1 MLIYYLVFNRTVL
14 FQALLA
20 NMAAMYAVYHG
31 AEGLYSIAEKVH
43 YSTCIVA
50 EGGFLYLTSLNLFLL
65 LNLTDVILFEKKT
78 VRVKF
83 CNIITLNSID
93 ILGLS

>member
-1 MLIYYLVFNRTVL
+1 MNVDNLSFQTNILINTKKQDDSLCLNTAL
-14 FQALLA
+14 PQALLA

-50 EGGFLYLTSLNLFLL
+50 EGTYL
-65 LNLTDVILFEKKT
+65 VIP
-78 VRVKF
+78 
-83 CNIITLNSID
+83 
-93 ILGLS
+93 IL

>member
-1 MLIYYLVFNRTVL
+1 MNVDNLSFQTNILINTKKQDDSLCLNTAL
-14 FQALLA
+14 SQALLA

-50 EGGFLYLTSLNLFLL
+50 EGTYL
-65 LNLTDVILFEKKT
+65 VIP
-78 VRVKF
+78 
-83 CNIITLNSID
+83 
-93 ILGLS
+93 IL